1 MKEKIQA
8 LSRFLKKYLDF
19 VILGIYIVFLAYIGM
34 RVYMEYNA
42 PSQPL
47 EAPPPWNPES
57 HHPEKFDDVLG
68 LIKPRT
74 ELEQDERFI
83 ALGKFNMFDYKIV
96 RDRDEILKELDAK
109 YDQAEKLYKEGNL
122 QGAKK
127 VLTEILSSW
136 PIHMRSRELLTR
148 IDEVLNPTPTPSP
161 TPGPRPPG
169 FPEEIPPEFR

>member
-8 LSRFLKKYLDF
+8 LARFLRKYLDF
-19 VILGIYIVFLAYIGM
+19 VVLAIYIVFLVYIGL

-42 PSQPL
+42 PSQAL
-47 EAPPPWNPES
+47 EPPPPWNPES
-57 HHPEKFDDVLG
+57 HHPEKYEDVVG
-68 LIKPRT
+68 LIKGT
-74 ELEQDERFI
+74 TNLEQDERFI

-109 YDQAEKLYKEGNL
+109 YDQAEKLFKEGNL

-127 VLTEILSSW
+127 VLTEILSTW
-136 PIHMRSRELLTR
+136 PIHMRSRELLSK

-161 TPGPRPPG
+161 TPGARPVGPSG
-169 FPEEIPPEFR
+169 EIPPEFR